1 MIVFDDSGSFE
12 QTTKWLERMQKEEVF
27 KTLDRFGQMGVDA
40 LRRNT
45 PVDSGISASSWTYEV
60 KRERGKYSIV
70 WNNTNNAGDV
80 PVVILIQYGHGTGT
94 GGWVQGR
101 DFINP
106 ALMPLFDFIA
116 NEVWKGVTN
125 G

>member
-1 MIVFDDSGSFE
+1 MIVFDDSGSFK
-12 QTTKWLERMQKEEVF
+12 QTIKWLEKMEKEEVF
-27 KTLDRFGQMGVDA
+27 NTLGRFGQMGVDA
-40 LRRNT
+40 LARNT
-45 PVDSGISASSWTYEV
+45 PKDSGLSANSWTYEV

-70 WNNTNNAGDV
+70 WNNTNYAGDV

-106 ALMPLFDFIA
+106 AILPLFDFIA
-116 NEVWKGVTN
+116 NEVW
-125 G
+125 